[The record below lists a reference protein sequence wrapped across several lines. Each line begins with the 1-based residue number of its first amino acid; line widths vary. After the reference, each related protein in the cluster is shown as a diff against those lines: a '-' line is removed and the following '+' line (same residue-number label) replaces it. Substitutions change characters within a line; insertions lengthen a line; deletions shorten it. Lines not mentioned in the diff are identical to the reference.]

1 MSDKRATY
9 AIGAIVVAFALVL
22 GTVAGSTSLTPISVA
37 SQDPMQMTGHVI
49 LTLTDAD
56 DNIKAYRQTDNIIV
70 HNGMD
75 CSADLLFGDFSAP
88 GLCTT
93 PGFWTFIA
101 IGEDG
106 TALDVTD
113 PGLGTEITTANP
125 GRGGALTAELPAA
138 TTVGAKKTVEQAF
151 IIGATGTVK
160 EVGLFD
166 IVTSNG
172 GNMLSRLLIT
182 PNIPVLTGD
191 TVTIE
196 YVVEV
201 G

>member
-1 MSDKRATY
+1 MSDKRTTY

-56 DNIKAYRQTDNIIV
+56 GDIKAYRQTDNIIV

-75 CSADLLFGDFSAP
+75 CSADLLFGDITT
-88 GLCTT
+88 GLCS
-93 PGFWTFIA
+93 GESVWTFIA
-101 IGEDG
+101 IGSDN

-113 PGLGTEITTANP
+113 PGLGTEITVSTPA
-125 GRGGALTAELPAA
+125 RGGTVDAEVPA
-138 TTVGAKKTVEQAF
+138 TGSTGAKKTIKQAF
-151 IIGATGTVK
+151 VITASDTVE

-172 GNMLSRLLIT
+172 GNMLSRLLIS
-182 PNIPVLTGD
+182 PAIPVLSGD
-191 TVTIE
+191 TVTIK